1 MGITIGAYIDG
12 GGHVPA
18 HMKDVAAHDGI
29 ERLLVSGS
37 DEAREVAAQMPKA
50 QFVADWDALLA
61 DDDLPALIVL
71 TNNRNAG
78 RLNVQAVEAGK
89 WVYGE
94 KPGARTA
101 AEMAAIVEACRR
113 SGAHFTPCYARRTF
127 ADTLEIKRLIK
138 AGALGELW
146 SFQAN
151 WIASQAELRGVDW
164 WGFREEIAG
173 GGILY
178 WLGCHWIDAIS
189 FVTGQRIAEV
199 SALCTTAEPRISVE
213 DVACLSLRL
222 EGGAIGTLRC
232 GYLLNPYEGYED
244 CHLMTA
250 WEGSDGWISHHPHGA
265 VTLRARSRTHEVADL
280 VIDRTGAGGYAPALL
295 SDFIK
300 AVETGRRPL
309 VCEDDALYVL
319 RVIEAAYASS
329 RTGAAVKVRS

>member
-12 GGHVPA
+12 GGHVA
-18 HMKDVAAHDGI
+18 GHMKDVAMHDGI
-29 ERLLVSGS
+29 ERLLVTGS
-37 DEAREVAAQMPKA
+37 DEAREMAATMPKA
-50 QFVADWDALLA
+50 EFVSDWDALLA
-61 DDDLPALIVL
+61 DYDLPALIVL
-71 TNNRNAG
+71 TNNRDAG
-78 RLNVQAVEAGK
+78 RLNLQAVEAGK

-113 SGAHFTPCYARRTF
+113 SGAHFMPCYARRTF
-127 ADTLEIKRLIK
+127 ADTLEIKRLIDS
-138 AGALGELW
+138 GALGELW

-151 WIASQAELRGVDW
+151 WIASQAALRGVDW
-164 WGFREEIAG
+164 WGFSGEIAG

-199 SALCTTAEPRISVE
+199 SALCTTADPRVSVE
-213 DVACLSLRL
+213 DVACVGLRL

-232 GYLLNPYEGYED
+232 GYLLNPFEGYED

-265 VTLRARSRTHEVADL
+265 VTLRARSRTHEVRDL
-280 VIDRTGAGGYAPALL
+280 VLDRSGAGGYAPAML
-295 SDFIK
+295 SDFIE
-300 AVETGRRPL
+300 ALERRRRPL

-319 RVIEAAYASS
+319 RVIEAAYESS
-329 RTGAAVKVRS
+329 RSGVAVKVQP

>member
-1 MGITIGAYIDG
+1 MAIALGVYFDG
-12 GGHVPA
+12 GGHVSG
-18 HMKDVAAHDGI
+18 HMQDVALLPEIEHVLMTGSEQAREIAAAMEKAEYVDDVAAVVGN
-29 ERLLVSGS
+29 SS
-37 DEAREVAAQMPKA
+37 
-50 QFVADWDALLA
+50 
-61 DDDLPALIVL
+61 LPAVMVL
-71 TNNRNAG
+71 ANTRDAAEVT
-78 RLNVQAVEAGK
+78 LAAVEAGQ
-89 WVYGE
+89 WVYAE
-94 KPGARTA
+94 TPGARA
-101 AEMAAIVEACRR
+101 AAGMEAIAAACART
-113 SGAHFTPCYARRTF
+113 GAHFTPCYARRTF
-127 ADTLEIKRLIK
+127 ADTLEIKRLIE

-151 WIASQAELRGVDW
+151 WIASRAELRGVDW

-189 FVTGQRIAEV
+189 FVTGQRITEV

-300 AVETGRRPL
+300 AVETGRRPR